1 MATDPNAV
9 EVAAQI
15 RLELQQILGEWER

>member
-9 EVAAQI
+9 DIAAQI